1 MLSTTNRIGLRLRAM
16 REQRGL
22 SQEAL
27 SQALGFKDR
36 QTLSAIETGD
46 RRLSADELLRAVQAL
61 SVSIEQLVDPFQ
73 LTGEGRFSWRQT
85 GLSAGRLESFEAVAG
100 RWIAAFR
107 EIAPQVG
114 RERPLLRQSLGL
126 HKSSTFE
133 EAMAAG
139 ERFAAEFDLGE
150 VPANR
155 LPTVMEE
162 SLHILVLMVDATPGI
177 SGAACHLPEL
187 DAVLINRKE
196 VEGRRNFDLAHELF
210 HLLTWETMPPE
221 HIEEAD
227 QGAGRGKVEQ
237 LANAFAG
244 ALLMP
249 RRLLES
255 ASGGGIAEGRGD
267 GDLYG
272 DGKGGGSG
280 SGFGYGPPSVSQ
292 LKAMAT
298 RLEVS
303 TVAVKWRLVAL
314 GRLSRKEAL
323 AIDDRLLREGKS
335 KVPPLFSRL
344 FMDVL
349 ARAIDEGQ
357 VSARRAADLV
367 NLPLEDLADLFR
379 SHGVHAPFEL

>member
-1 MLSTTNRIGLRLRAM
+1 MLPAANRLGLRLRAF
-16 REQRGL
+16 REQRAL

-27 SQALGFKDR
+27 SQKLGFKDR
-36 QTLSAIETGD
+36 QTLSAIETGE
-46 RRLSADELLRAVQAL
+46 RRLSAEELLRAVQAL
-61 SVSIEQLVDPFQ
+61 GVSVEQLVDPFQ

-85 GLSAGRLESFEAVAG
+85 GLSSGRLESFEAVAG

-126 HKSSTFE
+126 HKGSTFE

-139 ERFAAEFDLGE
+139 ERFAREFELGE
-150 VPANR
+150 VPADR
-155 LPTVMEE
+155 LPAVMEE
-162 SLHILVLMVDATPGI
+162 KLHILVLLVDATPGI
-177 SGAACHLPEL
+177 SGAACRLPEL

-249 RRLLES
+249 RQLLEPVFARS
-255 ASGGGIAEGRGD
+255 LTERSGD
-267 GDLYG
+267 GEGYG
-272 DGKGGGSG
+272 EGKGGGAG

-292 LKAMAT
+292 LKTLAA

-303 TVAVKWRLVAL
+303 AVAVKWRLVAL
-314 GRLSRKEAL
+314 GRISRKEAL

-357 VSARRAADLV
+357 VSARRAADLA

-379 SHGVHAPFEL
+379 THGVDAPFEL